1 MALSTHFIYFCRP
14 LNYHMQIHPN
24 IRTEYGRLRSV
35 MVGIARTM
43 GPQPALADC
52 YDARS
57 RESVALDTY
66 PEAEDCMVQMSFL
79 VEKLES
85 LGVEVFRPEVLDST
99 NQVFTRDIGFVIDDQ
114 FILPNVIEDRARE
127 VKAMDSLLGRI
138 PSSNIIMMPS
148 DCHAEGGDVIV
159 HEPYVFV
166 GVSNEKTFDKYTT
179 ARTNTAG
186 FEYLQD
192 EFPGFEFKGFELLKS
207 DEDPRKGSLHLDCAF
222 QPLGDALL
230 LAPHLFKNAADVVW
244 IESYFGKENI
254 FYCNED
260 EAYDLHT
267 NVFSVGSK
275 EVLISASAD
284 RLKNWLE
291 KRDFTV
297 HSILYDEVV
306 KMGGLLRCSTMPLER
321 EE

>member
-1 MALSTHFIYFCRP
+1 
-14 LNYHMQIHPN
+14 MQIHPN
-24 IRTEYGRLRSV
+24 IKTEYGRLRSV
-35 MVGIARTM
+35 MVGIARKM
-43 GPQPALADC
+43 GPKPAIEDC

-57 RESVALDTY
+57 RESVELGTF
-66 PEAEDCMVQMSFL
+66 PEVEDCMGQMTTL

-85 LGVEVFRPEVLDST
+85 LDIKVLRPEVLEST

-114 FILPNVIEDRARE
+114 FILPNVIEDRADELR
-127 VKAMDSLLGRI
+127 AIDHLLDSI

-148 DCHAEGGDVIV
+148 GCYAEGGDVIV
-159 HEPYVFV
+159 HEPFIFV
-166 GVSNEKTFDKYTT
+166 GVSDDLTFEEYTT
-179 ARTNTAG
+179 ARTNEAG

-192 EFPGFEFKGFELLKS
+192 EFPGYDFKGFELLKS
-207 DEDPRKGSLHLDCAF
+207 DVDPRKGSLHLDCAF

-230 LAPHLFKNAADVVW
+230 LAPHLFKNAEDVNW
-244 IESYFGKENI
+244 IESHFGTDNI
-254 FYCNED
+254 FYCTED

-267 NVFSVGSK
+267 NVFSIGPK
-275 EVLISASAD
+275 EVLISASAV

-291 KRDFTV
+291 ERGYTV
-297 HSILYDEVV
+297 HAITYDEVV

>member
-1 MALSTHFIYFCRP
+1 
-14 LNYHMQIHPN
+14 
-24 IRTEYGRLRSV
+24 

-43 GPQPALADC
+43 GPKPAFADC

-57 RESVALDTY
+57 RESVALETY

-79 VEKLES
+79 EEKLES
-85 LGVEVFRPEVLDST
+85 LGVEVLRPDVLDAT

-114 FILPNVIEDRARE
+114 FILPNVIEDRATE
-127 VKAMDSLLGRI
+127 ANAMDTLLDRI

-148 DCHAEGGDVIV
+148 GCFAEGGDVIV
-159 HEPYVFV
+159 HEPFVFV
-166 GVSNEKTFDKYTT
+166 GVSNEETFVKFTT

-192 EFPGFEFKGFELLKS
+192 EFPGFEFRGFELLKS
-207 DEDPRKGSLHLDCAF
+207 DVDPRKGSLHLDCAF

-230 LAPHLFKNAADVVW
+230 LAPHLFKNVADVVW
-244 IESYFGKENI
+244 IESHFGKANI
-254 FYCNED
+254 FYCTEQ
-260 EAYDLHT
+260 ESYDLHT
-267 NVFSVGSK
+267 NVFSVGPK
-275 EVLISASAD
+275 EVLISASAG

-291 KRDFTV
+291 ERDYTV
-297 HSILYDEVV
+297 HAITYDEVV

>member
-1 MALSTHFIYFCRP
+1 
-14 LNYHMQIHPN
+14 MQIQPN
-24 IRTEYGRLRSV
+24 IKTEYGRLRSV
-35 MVGIARTM
+35 MVGVARKM
-43 GPQPALADC
+43 GPKPAIEDC

-57 RESVALDTY
+57 RESVELGTY
-66 PEAEDCMVQMSFL
+66 PEIEDCMGQMNSL

-85 LGVEVFRPEVLDST
+85 MGVNVLRPQLLDAT

-114 FILPNVIEDRARE
+114 FILPNVIEDRADE
-127 VKAMDSLLGRI
+127 LHAINHLLDTI

-148 DCHAEGGDVIV
+148 GCYAEGGDVIV
-159 HEPYVFV
+159 HDPYVFV
-166 GVSNEKTFDKYTT
+166 GLSDNETYEKYTT
-179 ARTNTAG
+179 ARTNEAG

-192 EFPGFEFKGFELLKS
+192 EFPGFDFKGFELLKS
-207 DEDPRKGSLHLDCAF
+207 DVDPRKGSLHLDCAF

-230 LAPHLFKNAADVVW
+230 LAPQLFKNSADVAW
-244 IESYFGKENI
+244 IESQFGTDNI
-254 FYCNED
+254 FYCTED

-267 NVFSVGSK
+267 NVFSVGPK
-275 EVLISASAD
+275 EVLISATAV

-291 KRDFTV
+291 ERGYTV
-297 HSILYDEVV
+297 HAITYDEVV

>member
-1 MALSTHFIYFCRP
+1 MA
-14 LNYHMQIHPN
+14 
-24 IRTEYGRLRSV
+24 
-35 MVGIARTM
+35 
-43 GPQPALADC
+43 
-52 YDARS
+52 
-57 RESVALDTY
+57 
-66 PEAEDCMVQMSFL
+66 QMNSL

-85 LGVEVFRPEVLDST
+85 LGVEVLRPDVLDAT

-114 FILPNVIEDRARE
+114 FILPNVIEDRASE
-127 VKAMDSLLGRI
+127 AKAIDRLLNRI

-148 DCHAEGGDVIV
+148 GCFAEGGDVIV
-159 HEPYVFV
+159 HEPFVFV
-166 GVSNEKTFDKYTT
+166 GVSNDETFDSFIT

-186 FEYLQD
+186 LDYLQD
-192 EFPGFEFKGFELLKS
+192 EFPAYDFKGFELLKS
-207 DEDPRKGSLHLDCAF
+207 DVDPHKGSLHLDCAF

-244 IESYFGKENI
+244 IESHFGTDNI
-254 FYCNED
+254 FYCTED

-267 NVFSVGSK
+267 NVFSIGPK
-275 EVLISASAD
+275 EVLISASAG

-291 KRDFTV
+291 ERSYTV
-297 HSILYDEVV
+297 HTITYDEIV

>member
-1 MALSTHFIYFCRP
+1 
-14 LNYHMQIHPN
+14 MQIHPN
-24 IRTEYGRLRSV
+24 IKTEYGRLRSV
-35 MVGIARTM
+35 MVGIARKM
-43 GPQPALADC
+43 GPKPAIEDC

-57 RESVALDTY
+57 RESVELGTY
-66 PEAEDCMVQMSFL
+66 PEVEDCMVQMTTL

-85 LGVEVFRPEVLDST
+85 LDIKVLRPEILEST

-114 FILPNVIEDRARE
+114 FILPNVIKDRADE
-127 VKAMDSLLGRI
+127 LHAIGYLVDSI
-138 PSSNIIMMPS
+138 PSSNIIMMPRG
-148 DCHAEGGDVIV
+148 CFAEGGDVIV
-159 HEPYVFV
+159 HEPFVFV
-166 GVSNEKTFDKYTT
+166 GVSDDLTYEKFTT
-179 ARTNTAG
+179 ARTNEAG

-192 EFPGFEFKGFELLKS
+192 EFPGYDFKGFELLKS
-207 DEDPRKGSLHLDCAF
+207 DVDPRKGSLHLDCAF

-230 LAPHLFKNAADVVW
+230 LAPHLFKHEQDVTW
-244 IESYFGKENI
+244 IESHFGTDNI
-254 FYCNED
+254 FSCTED

-267 NVFSVGSK
+267 NVFSVGPK

-291 KRDFTV
+291 KRDYTV
-297 HSILYDEVV
+297 HSIIYDEVV